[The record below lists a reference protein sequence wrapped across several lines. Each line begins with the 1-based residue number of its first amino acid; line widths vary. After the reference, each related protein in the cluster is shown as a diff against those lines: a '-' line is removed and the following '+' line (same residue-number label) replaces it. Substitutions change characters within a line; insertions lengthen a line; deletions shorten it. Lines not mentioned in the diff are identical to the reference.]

1 MAFVLPKIEEE
12 KDNFILPET
21 EKKEVK
27 KENDFKLPFNVMEGS
42 VLDKFDDQGN
52 EIEKPIVERIKDFF
66 TSDDKDIYKQEYED
80 PILKTIADVEKKYS
94 KENYFSVKNFS
105 DEVLYKS
112 YLGIARD
119 LGQGTIDF
127 SNYIAKKF
135 PGINDNVIDTKLPII
150 PEPTFFAGTFLRDV
164 GSFAIGYSGVSSA
177 VTQSNKIF
185 KLPAVASKTMK
196 SFQILATGGLAEQF
210 AFSPREKRLST
221 IVEQYKD
228 GKFSNSVTAYLQA
241 VDTDSENVA
250 RAKMF
255 AEGAILGVPL
265 ELLSWGIRGSINKFS
280 KKNLDENTVDIATKE
295 INDIKILSDNK
306 IITLTSRLEEIN
318 KLKKQ
323 LKEIKDIKP
332 KKNTTEQI
340 NIPKE
345 EKILK
350 TVDDFEIN
358 SKEDYFS
365 VFSKQSDLT
374 KEFTGIPASKKN
386 KFIIQTEL
394 NKNLNAMQVTDVSI
408 LKNYRNIGLG
418 KSLYKIAIRD
428 AFNKNLD
435 FISDNSI
442 SESALRVYKSLE
454 KDGFKVTYNKDI
466 TTLKNNIGLDKKRGN
481 QIISNSKILPVVT
494 IKKTIVTDEIAANI
508 IVNKKAAILK
518 KLRPLEIEE
527 KIFEATQANKAQDA
541 FEYKFPKPRTVSGLD
556 VPSDLTTPQLK
567 LKVTK
572 DASNAA
578 EEIITAAGY
587 KVNPYLRITE
597 QMADVFNTN
606 KISDDAII
614 RILKKNNLTQEK
626 FAKIFLSN
634 FSDAGRTLQVA
645 STISKKVNQLRKL
658 PGADDAWKKNIK
670 DYNPDAFDRTGSI
683 IKRLDNIKRGL
694 LVTQLATAMRNFES
708 QTMRQGV
715 AVLEESFD
723 HAFQSVF
730 KSLFINGKPV
740 RIATPINS
748 LQGFLKIFSQ
758 LRYKNFKKVKKET
771 AEIMSSFPKEDDRLF
786 LRFSSDILSDSGQ
799 GGGLFKTPLKAA
811 EEGVNL
817 LNFANKFQ
825 EFITRRA
832 VFQARLNNLILSN
845 PTYYGGKTLTELVQ
859 SGKTNIIRR
868 QDVASAVD
876 NALEITYAKS
886 FNANAKNA
894 PYERTAGKFI
904 DFVNS
909 LPFIATSFIPFPRF
923 LMNSLRFHFDFS
935 PIGILNFLNKGE
947 RAALARGDTSKLSRA
962 VIGIAMISSAYWLR
976 GQPYAGE
983 KWYEIKM
990 GGKTFDTRAYNP
1002 FAAYLFVGDLFRRY
1016 ENGTLRGL
1024 DVKGFASV
1032 FFGTR
1037 AGTGLYAIDKLI
1049 DLFSGEKVV
1058 GDPEKII
1065 NSIISTQLS
1074 AFLTPLTMFNDFMTL
1089 NDPNYDIVRDARSE
1103 KWGSVIKQ
1111 VSPKDL
1117 PPIYSATSIEY
1128 TPAGFPI
1135 AKTIRRE
1142 NAVLR
1147 QLTGATII
1155 PEKNSAEKELD
1166 RLGFQ
1171 SYEIFRS
1178 TGISELDKAIKM
1190 ELAPMIAIGM
1200 SEIVEQDW
1208 YKKMSVPVQTLFIK
1222 KMLTEFKAK
1231 VQTNLPDTGVIPYL
1245 LEYKLNTM
1253 PNDKR
1258 KVIDEL
1264 LGKEFIPNLI
1274 EQQHEKYK
1282 TNDKK
1287 KKSNKKFVLP
1297 TIN

>member
-332 KKNTTEQI
+332 KKNTTET
-340 NIPKE
+340 
-345 EKILK
+345 L
-350 TVDDFEIN
+350 
-358 SKEDYFS
+358 
-365 VFSKQSDLT
+365 
-374 KEFTGIPASKKN
+374 
-386 KFIIQTEL
+386 
-394 NKNLNAMQVTDVSI
+394 
-408 LKNYRNIGLG
+408 
-418 KSLYKIAIRD
+418 
-428 AFNKNLD
+428 
-435 FISDNSI
+435 
-442 SESALRVYKSLE
+442 
-454 KDGFKVTYNKDI
+454 KDGVKT
-466 TTLKNNIGLDKKRGN
+466 
-481 QIISNSKILPVVT
+481 
-494 IKKTIVTDEIAANI
+494 KTIVTDEIAANI

-758 LRYKNFKKVKKET
+758 LDPRQFKKVKKET

-962 VIGIAMISSAYWLR
+962 VIGIAMLSSAYWLR

-1065 NSIISTQLS
+1065 NSII
-1074 AFLTPLTMFNDFMTL
+1074 
-1089 NDPNYDIVRDARSE
+1089 
-1103 KWGSVIKQ
+1103 
-1111 VSPKDL
+1111 
-1117 PPIYSATSIEY
+1117 
-1128 TPAGFPI
+1128 
-1135 AKTIRRE
+1135 
-1142 NAVLR
+1142 
-1147 QLTGATII
+1147 
-1155 PEKNSAEKELD
+1155 
-1166 RLGFQ
+1166 
-1171 SYEIFRS
+1171 
-1178 TGISELDKAIKM
+1178 
-1190 ELAPMIAIGM
+1190 
-1200 SEIVEQDW
+1200 
-1208 YKKMSVPVQTLFIK
+1208 
-1222 KMLTEFKAK
+1222 
-1231 VQTNLPDTGVIPYL
+1231 
-1245 LEYKLNTM
+1245 
-1253 PNDKR
+1253 
-1258 KVIDEL
+1258 
-1264 LGKEFIPNLI
+1264 
-1274 EQQHEKYK
+1274 
-1282 TNDKK
+1282 
-1287 KKSNKKFVLP
+1287 
-1297 TIN
+1297 

>member
-332 KKNTTEQI
+332 KKNTTET
-340 NIPKE
+340 
-345 EKILK
+345 L
-350 TVDDFEIN
+350 
-358 SKEDYFS
+358 
-365 VFSKQSDLT
+365 
-374 KEFTGIPASKKN
+374 
-386 KFIIQTEL
+386 
-394 NKNLNAMQVTDVSI
+394 
-408 LKNYRNIGLG
+408 
-418 KSLYKIAIRD
+418 
-428 AFNKNLD
+428 
-435 FISDNSI
+435 
-442 SESALRVYKSLE
+442 
-454 KDGFKVTYNKDI
+454 KDGVKT
-466 TTLKNNIGLDKKRGN
+466 
-481 QIISNSKILPVVT
+481 
-494 IKKTIVTDEIAANI
+494 KTIVTDEIAANI

-708 QTMRQGV
+708 QSMRQGV

-799 GGGLFKTPLKAA
+799 GGGLFKTPLKVA

-935 PIGILNFLNKGE
+935 PLGFLNFLNKGE

-962 VIGIAMISSAYWLR
+962 VIGIAMLSSAYWLR

-1065 NSIISTQLS
+1065 NSVISTQLS